1 MKYLRQM
8 IADFLRKLIKLDD
21 YIEDRVF
28 TEIRDLATCI
38 DNRAK
43 DIDELE
49 NELTEID
56 KRLAN
61 NIDDTECNRADI
73 DDRPTFYDM
82 ESQIEELVDDALL
95 RSPYNESSRIE
106 NLIERLDKLE
116 NFFARWEDFLKED
129 K

>member
-28 TEIRDLATCI
+28 TEINNLGTSI
-38 DNRAK
+38 DNLSE
-43 DIDELE
+43 DLQ
-49 NELTEID
+49 
-56 KRLAN
+56 N
-61 NIDDTECNRADI
+61 NIEETECHRTDL

-82 ESQIEELVDDALL
+82 ESHVEYVFGDSTIDVIED
-95 RSPYNESSRIE
+95 ITK
-106 NLIERLDKLE
+106 RLKKLE
-116 NFFARWEDFLKED
+116 D

>member
-38 DNRAK
+38 DNRAE
-43 DIDELE
+43 DIE
-49 NELTEID
+49 EIRD
-56 KRLAN
+56 LAN
-61 NIDDTECNRADI
+61 SNESELN
-73 DDRPTFYDM
+73 DRPTFYDM
-82 ESQIEELVDDALL
+82 EDQVGELVT
-95 RSPYNESSRIE
+95 NEMADIV
-106 NLIERLDKLE
+106 ERLDKLE
-116 NFFARWEDFLKED
+116 NFFGRKED